1 VVLEVCDEAKARLD
15 RRTTSE
21 VAERDYVAGVG
32 VGLPTPQITAAATL
46 CISNARRLMS
56 FLLNFP
62 AQVPF
67 PKTSWTVN
75 EKEGEGA
82 AAAGPEH
89 RPNPDL
95 YRP

>member
-1 VVLEVCDEAKARLD
+1 
-15 RRTTSE
+15 
-21 VAERDYVAGVG
+21 
-32 VGLPTPQITAAATL
+32 
-46 CISNARRLMS
+46 MS

-82 AAAGPEH
+82 AEH
-89 RPNPDL
+89 GLSPSIPSEESGSA
-95 YRP
+95 